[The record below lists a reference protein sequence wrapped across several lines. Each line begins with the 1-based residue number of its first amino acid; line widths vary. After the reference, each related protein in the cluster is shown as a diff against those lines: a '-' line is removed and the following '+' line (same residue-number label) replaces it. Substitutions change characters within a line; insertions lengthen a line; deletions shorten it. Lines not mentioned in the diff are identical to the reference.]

1 MLMLM
6 LMLML
11 RLVSWIECLCKS
23 PVPFAVTWLY
33 PAMTSLTTFALDIR
47 QAEIVDL
54 YFKIIITTR
63 LHP

>member
-1 MLMLM
+1 MVTTTAVRGVRALP
-6 LMLML
+6 
-11 RLVSWIECLCKS
+11 RDDIFDDVS
-23 PVPFAVTWLY
+23 VDV
-33 PAMTSLTTFALDIR
+33 R